1 METLLSFNSS
11 SHPLLLQSSKNK
23 AFYPFRPSSSL
34 SSLLPSSKKPEFVSF
49 PQKRGYR
56 NVDVSH
62 SNSLKLKAAIGS
74 VSCKSSASDQSSFDP
89 PQSEDNAGSTKIPSQ
104 ETLKSK
110 TVRVEFQLIRECLFR
125 QEFLVVGDDP
135 ILGAWDPSKA
145 IPLKWSQ
152 GHIWTAEID
161 VPIKRRIEFL
171 FILKDHQSGEF
182 VWQPG
187 PHRVLKTRKRKT
199 NRMVV
204 LESWDFEGLQR
215 TSEEEPLANS
225 NPLEEDVTGNWNTD
239 DTMPNSIYVHCS
251 SNIYVL
257 LLFGIFSSIE
267 DCQSEISIEVPVLGW
282 SGIFC
287 HWR

>member
-23 AFYPFRPSSSL
+23 AFYPFRPSSS
-34 SSLLPSSKKPEFVSF
+34 SLLPSSKKPEFVSF

-62 SNSLKLKAAIGS
+62 SNSLQLKSAIGS

-215 TSEEEPLANS
+215 TREEEPLANS

-239 DTMPNSIYVHCS
+239 ETMPNSIYVHCS

-267 DCQSEISIEVPVLGW
+267 DCQ
-282 SGIFC
+282 
-287 HWR
+287 